1 MEQWENNVNQS
12 KVKLTRDQSYLCKAM
27 GTKLPFLPFSTEEE
41 RKQYAKCILNPAF
54 PSKEDPASVE
64 WCQFVDGVDIFPKL
78 PVHIRNYRDKFER
91 NHRVRQSR
99 ENAKAGSEMLAKLND
114 ALTVPPSAQ
123 MLKEVPPPRPILD
136 PQPQAM
142 RTSDFVVVGGV
153 AVGNAPTDVPNVKPR
168 GKDRKKRK
176 KQVCKHCEKMGGEY
190 LQVCPGRVSNG
201 TCAFFIHPQEHH

>member
-1 MEQWENNVNQS
+1 
-12 KVKLTRDQSYLCKAM
+12 M
-27 GTKLPFLPFSTEEE
+27 GTKLLFLPFSAQEK
-41 RKQYAKCILNPAF
+41 RKQYANCILNPAF

-78 PVHIRNYRDKFER
+78 PVHIRNYRDKFKR
-91 NHRVRQSR
+91 NYRFSSLG
-99 ENAKAGSEMLAKLND
+99 KCKSDSEMLAKLND

-123 MLKEVPPPRPILD
+123 MLKEVPPPRPMPD

-176 KQVCKHCEKMGGEY
+176 TRVCKHCEKMGCEY
-190 LQVCPGRVSNG
+190 FQVCPGRGSNG
-201 TCAFFIHPQEHH
+201 TTAFLMHPWEHH